1 MIMTRRI
8 LIGFVAL
15 ALVSGGAWWL
25 YSRYYAVQASAPTFY
40 GNVDI
45 RDVALG
51 FRVSGRIAEMKA
63 DEGDAVKAGQMIA
76 VLDQQPFLD
85 NLALQT
91 ANVAQQ
97 TANVAKLEAGS
108 RPEEIEQA
116 KADVAAR
123 QAALENARGVFQRQQ
138 QLANRDFASRQDY
151 ENAAAQLRSAEA
163 QTKSAEQALKLA
175 VDGPRKEDIAA
186 AHAALEAAKAQKQ
199 IAETSLADTSL
210 TAPAGGVI
218 LTRAVEPG
226 AIVASGATVYTLS
239 LQDPVWVRAYVG
251 EPQLGLIHPGT
262 AVKLYTDTKPGEAYD
277 GQVGF
282 ISPVAEFTPK
292 TVETPELRA
301 DLVYRFRV
309 IVKNPD
315 PALRQGM
322 PVTVRLAIE
331 PAPAVASSK

>member
-1 MIMTRRI
+1 MA
-8 LIGFVAL
+8 LL
-15 ALVSGGAWWL
+15 ALVSGAAWLL
-25 YSRYYAVQASAPTFY
+25 YSRYYSAQAAVPTFY

-51 FRVSGRIAEMKA
+51 FRVSGRIAEMKV
-63 DEGDAVKAGQMIA
+63 DEGDAVKVGETIA
-76 VLDQQPFLD
+76 VLDKQPFLD

-91 ANVAQQ
+91 ASVDQQ

-116 KADVAAR
+116 RADVAER
-123 QAALENARGVFQRQQ
+123 QATLENARGVFDRQQ
-138 QLANRDFASRQDY
+138 QLSNRDYASKQAYD
-151 ENAAAQLRSAEA
+151 NAAAQLRSSQA
-163 QTKSAEQALKLA
+163 QLKSAEQALKLA

-199 IAETSLADTSL
+199 IAETSLADTGL
-210 TAPAGGVI
+210 AAPAGGVI

-239 LQDPVWVRAYVG
+239 LQEPVWVRAYVG
-251 EPQLGLIHPGT
+251 ERQLGLIHPGI
-262 AVKLYTDTKPGEAYD
+262 AVKLYTDTRPGQAYD

-309 IVKNPD
+309 IVKNAD

-322 PVTVRLAIE
+322 PVTVRLPDE
-331 PAPAVASSK
+331 PAPAVASK